1 MVDPI
6 KQKEA
11 IPEKRLRFDSTNKQ
25 YVEYQ
30 NRELFI
36 KGPIP
41 LNWLSAAAALPG
53 KTLNVAL
60 AIWWLAGMS
69 KSREIPVTAAA
80 LKHFVLSNDAY
91 LDGLN
96 RLERAGLITLARR
109 AGSRARVSLVVP
121 KAASAI

>member
-1 MVDPI
+1 MLDLI

-11 IPEKRLRFDSTNKQ
+11 IPEKRLRFDSTTKQ

-41 LNWLSAAAALPG
+41 LPWLSAAAALPG
-53 KTLNVAL
+53 KPLNVAL
-60 AIWWLAGMS
+60 ALWWLAGMS
-69 KSREIPVTAAA
+69 KAKEIHVNTAA

-96 RLERAGLITLARR
+96 RLECAGLITLARR
-109 AGSRARVSLVVP
+109 AGSRALVSLVVS
-121 KAASAI
+121 KAASAP